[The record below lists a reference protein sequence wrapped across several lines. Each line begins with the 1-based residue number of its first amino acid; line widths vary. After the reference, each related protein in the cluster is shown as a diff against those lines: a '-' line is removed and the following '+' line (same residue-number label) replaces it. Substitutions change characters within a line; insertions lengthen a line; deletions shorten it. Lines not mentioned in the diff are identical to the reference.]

1 MLKVQS
7 QFSLGQRVLEM
18 SLGSFLDTSAPTS
31 ARAFGV
37 ERRESFGGNYS
48 TVKSSPRLSATSS
61 MRPKGRVQI
70 VDMR

>member
-31 ARAFGV
+31 ARAFWSRKEGKLRWKLFHSEELATP
-37 ERRESFGGNYS
+37 ERHIINAS
-48 TVKSSPRLSATSS
+48 
-61 MRPKGRVQI
+61 
-70 VDMR
+70 